1 MIDDAGRRLPWDT
14 AKPDNVS
21 SYLASVAEETT
32 RSCGSIAPSSFGQ
45 EGEFQK
51 ISDGDFHMTP
61 DTGATVCEQPASV
74 SRVVSK

>member
-1 MIDDAGRRLPWDT
+1 VIDEAGRRLPWDT

-32 RSCGSIAPSSFGQ
+32 RSSGSIAPSPFGQ

-51 ISDGDFHMTP
+51 ISDEDFHI
-61 DTGATVCEQPASV
+61 DA
-74 SRVVSK
+74 

>member
-1 MIDDAGRRLPWDT
+1 MIDEAGRRPPWDT

-51 ISDGDFHMTP
+51 ISDGDFHI
-61 DTGATVCEQPASV
+61 DA
-74 SRVVSK
+74 